1 MKRFYQYGKKHFE
14 FELRRLLFKNKMGSM
29 EEITEDFSRE
39 NYTEE
44 RIYKI
49 KTKNPSVSIIVF
61 SSVDIKTNFTR
72 DIGADAVRIVLEWKT
87 KNGFVY
93 KKVGKHLRI
102 DTLFNNVEK
111 SLLKAKNEIFN
122 LNYKEFQKKI
132 S

>member
-14 FELRRLLFKNKMGSM
+14 FELRRLLFKNKIGSM
-29 EEITEDFSRE
+29 EEITEEFSKE

-72 DIGADAVRIVLEWKT
+72 EIGADAVRIVLEWKT

-111 SLLKAKNEIFN
+111 SLLKAKGEIFN

>member
-1 MKRFYQYGKKHFE
+1 MKRFYEYGKKHFE
-14 FELRRLLFKNKMGSM
+14 FELRRLLFKNKIGSM
-29 EEITEDFSRE
+29 EEITEDFSE
-39 NYTEE
+39 ESYTEE

-72 DIGADAVRIVLEWKT
+72 EIGADAVRIVMEWKT

-93 KKVGKHLRI
+93 KKIGKHLRI

-111 SLLKAKNEIFN
+111 SLLKAKAEIFN

>member
-14 FELRRLLFKNKMGSM
+14 FELRRLLFKNKIGSM
-29 EEITEDFSRE
+29 EEITEEFLKES
-39 NYTEE
+39 YTEE
-44 RIYKI
+44 CIYKI

-61 SSVDIKTNFTR
+61 SSVDVKTNFTR
-72 DIGADAVRIVLEWKT
+72 DLGADAVRIVMEWKT

-93 KKVGKHLRI
+93 KKIGKHLRI

-111 SLLKAKNEIFN
+111 SLLKAKAEIFN
-122 LNYKEFQKKI
+122 LNYKEFQKKT